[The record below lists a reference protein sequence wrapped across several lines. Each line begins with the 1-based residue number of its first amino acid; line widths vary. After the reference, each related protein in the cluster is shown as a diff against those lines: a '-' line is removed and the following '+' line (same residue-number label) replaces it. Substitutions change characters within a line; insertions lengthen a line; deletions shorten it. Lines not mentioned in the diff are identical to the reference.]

1 MRPLIRCG
9 RKHRCDSPGRGSTPA
24 NAGLNACRV
33 RRGWPGSVALMA
45 AETSLS
51 NIMLAGLQGF
61 RACLSRSDF
70 RQPALLGFTEPTQ
83 VDPPRMSIIGID
95 TELIYDVIKREMDV
109 VQIVSPLNVFMT
121 TFEVRQ
127 RLQRDPV
134 PGEVRHYVGDEH
146 GPLARTLD
154 NVRHR

>member
-1 MRPLIRCG
+1 MR
-9 RKHRCDSPGRGSTPA
+9 HPGTGPTPA
-24 NAGLNACRV
+24 NWELNACRV
-33 RRGWPGSVALMA
+33 RRGWPGSVPIMA
-45 AETSLS
+45 AETRLS

-70 RQPALLGFTEPTQ
+70 RPPALLRFTEPTQ
-83 VDPPRMSIIGID
+83 VDPPRMSIITVD
-95 TELIYDVIKREMDV
+95 TELLFGVINRETYV
-109 VQIVSPLNVFMT
+109 FQIGGPLNVFMA

-134 PGEVRHYVGDEH
+134 PGEVRHYVGEEH

-154 NVRHR
+154 SVRQR